1 MFYSG
6 FQLTEVCIKV
16 KFSWGNMNYI
26 WVKGSNSGLLR
37 GWFRRVTFIDV
48 LNTIKLVD
56 SYIFNWV
63 TVRGVLDLK
72 HDKMSVADQGRW
84 IGWLASPPPPPPP
97 PIPDIHSD
105 ILDLSSA
112 IPVFTGQLTPSQSN
126 HPPLFFSRSPTE
138 CWYPV
143 YSCRWMHF

>member
-1 MFYSG
+1 
-6 FQLTEVCIKV
+6 
-16 KFSWGNMNYI
+16 MNNI

-72 HDKMSVADQGRW
+72 HDKMSVADQGR
-84 IGWLASPPPPPPP
+84 
-97 PIPDIHSD
+97 
-105 ILDLSSA
+105 
-112 IPVFTGQLTPSQSN
+112 
-126 HPPLFFSRSPTE
+126 
-138 CWYPV
+138 
-143 YSCRWMHF
+143 